1 MTKTKA
7 LRNMTV
13 TQRKAAIN
21 RRLAFKSKQAGLGE
35 ISAREAQDKQV
46 RAELIAQGII
56 KPAQ

>member
-35 ISAREAQDKQV
+35 ISAREAQDKQA
-46 RAELIAQGII
+46 RADLIKAGII